1 MLLKNISEL
10 FSLGIYPFGRFFS
23 YSLMIM
29 MLLIFIK
36 FNITLNSLKYI
47 KYDFNWSSQITRVR
61 TKSQQKLWFCT
72 DGIWLA
78 CSQTATFNGVF

>member
-1 MLLKNISEL
+1 MLLKNILEL

-29 MLLIFIK
+29 LLLIFIK

-47 KYDFNWSSQITRVR
+47 KYDFNRSSQITHVR
-61 TKSQQKLWFCT
+61 TKSQQKL
-72 DGIWLA
+72 
-78 CSQTATFNGVF
+78 